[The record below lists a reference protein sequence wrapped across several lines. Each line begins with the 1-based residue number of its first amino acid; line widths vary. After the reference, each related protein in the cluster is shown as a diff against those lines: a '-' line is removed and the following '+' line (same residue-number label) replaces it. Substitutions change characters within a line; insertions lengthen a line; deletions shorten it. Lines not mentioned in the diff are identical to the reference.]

1 MKKENVIKW
10 LRQCSDV
17 DQDALCEDCP
27 YTNCEDCAGALMQD
41 AAVILSV
48 EEG

>member
-17 DQDALCEDCP
+17 DQDALCEECP
-27 YTNCEDCAGALMQD
+27 YTNCEDCAGALMQ
-41 AAVILSV
+41 AAAELI
-48 EEG
+48 ENQEG